1 MSGRLSPQRSHPIRR
16 LKGYCPLTFPT
27 KVWSDIIPVA
37 TAFFYAPAQLTGTL
51 PVFHVVYPF
60 GMKQNNLSDLQ
71 DDPGDYGVWPPVR
84 RRKVVLPLVLF
95 VLTCLSTFW
104 VGVTEWN
111 PTWPSIHIAAAIL
124 GPLFEPLLGFDSSAS
139 AQRMM
144 NVRLMILENSLT
156 GLTYMGA
163 VLLIL
168 FLHEMGHFVATLIYK
183 VPASL
188 PFFLPFPINPIGTLG
203 AVIGMQGYIAD
214 RKQIFDIGIAG
225 PIAGLVAAVP
235 IAWFGVAQLDLTTQP
250 YGGLGF
256 RLPLLMQWFAQSS
269 QVPGFSPESVVW
281 LNQLNPLFVAGWVG
295 MLITGLNMM
304 PVGQLDG
311 GHVTYTLFGSVAHK
325 IARLTL
331 VFAIAFMVYHQSFVL
346 VIMVVLLLLVGTDHP
361 PTRDDRVKL
370 GAFRWTLGLVSLVI
384 PVLCFPPLIFEMR

>member
-1 MSGRLSPQRSHPIRR
+1 
-16 LKGYCPLTFPT
+16 
-27 KVWSDIIPVA
+27 
-37 TAFFYAPAQLTGTL
+37 
-51 PVFHVVYPF
+51 
-60 GMKQNNLSDLQ
+60 MKQPELNASQ
-71 DDPGDYGVWPPVR
+71 DDPGDFGVWPPVR
-84 RRKVVLPLVLF
+84 RRVVLPVVLF

-104 VGVTEWN
+104 VGVTQWN
-111 PTWPSIHIAAAIL
+111 PIAPFFEVVVAL
-124 GPLFEPLLGFDSSAS
+124 VGPLFESLTGFDSSVS
-139 AQRMM
+139 AHSMM
-144 NVRLMILENSLT
+144 SLRLMVFENWDV
-156 GLTYMGA
+156 GLTYMFA

-225 PIAGLVAAVP
+225 PIAGLVVAVP
-235 IAWFGVAQLDLTTQP
+235 IAWMGVSQLDLTVQP

-256 RLPLLMQWFAQSS
+256 RLPLIMQWFAESA
-269 QVPGFSPESVVW
+269 QVPGYAPGEVVW

-311 GHVTYTLFGSVAHK
+311 GHVTYTLFGKLAHT
-325 IARLTL
+325 IARMTL
-331 VFAIAFMVYHQSFVL
+331 AFAIAFMVYHQSFVL
-346 VIMVVLLLLVGTDHP
+346 VIMVVLLLFVGTDHP
-361 PTRDDRVKL
+361 PTRNDHVKL
-370 GAFRWTLGLVSLVI
+370 GAFRWTLGIASLVI

>member
-1 MSGRLSPQRSHPIRR
+1 MQEPQINS
-16 LKGYCPLTFPT
+16 
-27 KVWSDIIPVA
+27 S
-37 TAFFYAPAQLTGTL
+37 
-51 PVFHVVYPF
+51 
-60 GMKQNNLSDLQ
+60 QN
-71 DDPGDYGVWPPVR
+71 DPGDFGVWPVR
-84 RRKVVLPLVLF
+84 KRKVVLPSVLF

-104 VGVTEWN
+104 VGVAKWN
-111 PTWPSIHIAAAIL
+111 PVAAL
-124 GPLFEPLLGFDSSAS
+124 SPLDTMALREMVVANWQMG
-139 AQRMM
+139 
-144 NVRLMILENSLT
+144 V
-156 GLTYMGA
+156 TYMVA

-183 VPASL
+183 VPASY
-188 PFFLPFPINPIGTLG
+188 PFFLPFPLNPIGTLG

-235 IAWFGVAQLDLTTQP
+235 IAWFGVSQLDLTGQP

-256 RLPLLMQWFAQSS
+256 RLPLVMQWFAQMSD
-269 QVPGFSPESVVW
+269 VPGYSPENVVW

-311 GHVTYTLFGSVAHK
+311 GHVTFTLFGKTAHL

-331 VFAIAFMVYHQSFVL
+331 VFAIAFMVYYQS
-346 VIMVVLLLLVGTDHP
+346 VVLIVMVILLLFMGTDHP
-361 PTRDDRVKL
+361 PTRNDSVKL
-370 GAFRWTLGLVSLVI
+370 GAFRWVLGLVSLAI
-384 PVLCFPPLIFEMR
+384 PVLCFPPLIFKMA